1 MKRALAL
8 ATAVAVLGTGAA
20 PLPNLVSYRA
30 IYEVSLEHTSG
41 SVLAARGR
49 MAVEFHDTC
58 DGWSTTQR
66 LIADM
71 TDSEGTASRT
81 DFFVTA
87 WESKDGRTMRFDI
100 NNAHDGKSQSRQRGS
115 ATLAPDG
122 SGTVQLAAGK
132 PARFSLPK
140 GTEFPTAQIVA
151 VLHTAQSGGLSSK
164 HLVFQGGDPTDLNF
178 STAVVGKQA
187 SAAAL
192 APDLQADKSGLLKG
206 SPAWSV
212 LLSYFPLS
220 ARNESPDYE
229 VATHLYANGVSGSM
243 SLVYPDYALRAT
255 LVRLEP
261 LHAACGADIR

>member
-8 ATAVAVLGTGAA
+8 AAAVAVLGTGAA

-100 NNAHDGKSQSRQRGS
+100 NNAHDGKTQSRQRGS
-115 ATLAPDG
+115 AALASDG
-122 SGTVQLAAGK
+122 SGTVQLASGK
-132 PARFSLPK
+132 PPRFSLPK
-140 GTEFPTAQIVA
+140 GTEFPTAQIIA
-151 VLHTAQSGGLSSK
+151 VLHTAQSGGLSAK

-178 STAVVGKQA
+178 STAAVGKQV

-192 APDLQADKSGLLKG
+192 APDAEADKSGLLKG

-229 VATHLYANGVSGSM
+229 VATHLYVNGVSGSM
-243 SLVYPDYALRAT
+243 SLIYPDYTLRAS

-261 LHAACGADIR
+261 LHAAC

>member
-8 ATAVAVLGTGAA
+8 ATALAVFGTGAA
-20 PLPNLVSYRA
+20 PLPSLVSYRA

-41 SVLAARGR
+41 GVLAARGR

-87 WESKDGRTMRFDI
+87 WESKDGHTMRFDI
-100 NNAHDGKSQSRQRGS
+100 NNAHDGKTLSRQRGS
-115 ATLAPDG
+115 AALAADG
-122 SGTVQLAAGK
+122 SGSVQLASGK
-132 PARFSLPK
+132 PPRFSLPK
-140 GTEFPTAQIVA
+140 GTEFPTAQIIA
-151 VLHTAQSGGLSSK
+151 VLHAAQGGGSASLK

-187 SAAAL
+187 NAAAL
-192 APDLQADKSGLLKG
+192 ASDLQADKSGLLKG
-206 SPAWSV
+206 MPAWSV

-243 SLVYPDYALRAT
+243 SLVYPDYTLRAM

-261 LHAACGADIR
+261 LRSAC

>member
-8 ATAVAVLGTGAA
+8 ATAVAVFGTGAA
-20 PLPNLVSYRA
+20 PLPELVSYRA

-100 NNAHDGKSQSRQRGS
+100 NNAHDGKTQSRQRGS
-115 ATLAPDG
+115 AALAPDG
-122 SGTVQLAAGK
+122 SGTVQLASGK
-132 PARFSLPK
+132 PPLFSLPK
-140 GTEFPTAQIVA
+140 GTEFPTAQIIA
-151 VLHTAQSGGLSSK
+151 VLHTAQSGGLSAK

-192 APDLQADKSGLLKG
+192 APDVEADKSGLLKG

-212 LLSYFPLS
+212 LLSYYPLS

-243 SLVYPDYALRAT
+243 SLIYPDYTLRAS

-261 LHAACGADIR
+261 LHAAC

>member
-1 MKRALAL
+1 MRRALAL
-8 ATAVAVLGTGAA
+8 AAAVAVFGTGAA

-41 SVLAARGR
+41 GVLAARGR

-71 TDSEGTASRT
+71 TDSEGATSRT

-100 NNAHDGKSQSRQRGS
+100 NNAHDGKTQSRQRGS
-115 ATLAPDG
+115 ATLGSDG
-122 SGTVQLAAGK
+122 SGIVQLASGK

-140 GTEFPTAQIVA
+140 GTEFPTAQIVD
-151 VLHTAQSGGLSSK
+151 VLRMARRGGLLK
-164 HLVFQGGDPTDLNF
+164 HLVFQGGDATDLNF
-178 STAVVGKQA
+178 STAVVGRQA
-187 SAAAL
+187 NAAAL
-192 APDLQADKSGLLKG
+192 ATDLQADKSGLLKG

-220 ARNESPDYE
+220 ERKESPDYE

-243 SLVYPDYALRAT
+243 SLVYPDYSLRAT
-255 LVRLEP
+255 LVRLET
-261 LHAACGADIR
+261 LHAAC

>member
-8 ATAVAVLGTGAA
+8 ATAVAVFGTGAA

-41 SVLAARGR
+41 TVLAARGR

-71 TDSEGTASRT
+71 TDSEGAASRT

-100 NNAHDGKSQSRQRGS
+100 NNAHDGKTQSRQRGS

-122 SGTVQLAAGK
+122 SGTVQLASGK
-132 PARFSLPK
+132 PPRFSLPK
-140 GTEFPTAQIVA
+140 GTEFPTAQIIA
-151 VLHTAQSGGLSSK
+151 VLHEAQSGGPSSK

-187 SAAAL
+187 SPAAL

-206 SPAWSV
+206 APAWSV

-261 LHAACGADIR
+261 LHAAC

>member
-1 MKRALAL
+1 MTRALAL
-8 ATAVAVLGTGAA
+8 ATAVAVLGMGAA

-66 LIADM
+66 LIADT

-100 NNAHDGKSQSRQRGS
+100 NNAHDGKTQSRQRGS

-122 SGTVQLAAGK
+122 SGTVQLANGK
-132 PARFSLPK
+132 PASFSLPK
-140 GTEFPTAQIVA
+140 GTEFPTAQIID
-151 VLHTAQSGGLSSK
+151 VLRMAQRGGLSSK

-187 SAAAL
+187 GAAAL
-192 APDLQADKSGLLKG
+192 APDLEVDKSGLLKG
-206 SPAWSV
+206 SRAWSV

-220 ARNESPDYE
+220 ARKESPDYE
-229 VATHLYANGVSGSM
+229 VATRLYANGVSGSM
-243 SLVYPDYALRAT
+243 SLIYPDYTLRAT
-255 LVRLEP
+255 LARLEP
-261 LHAACGADIR
+261 LHAAC

>member
-1 MKRALAL
+1 MTRALAL
-8 ATAVAVLGTGAA
+8 AAAVAVFGTAAA
-20 PLPNLVSYRA
+20 PPPNLVSYRA
-30 IYEVSLEHTSG
+30 VYDVSLEHTTG

-71 TDSEGTASRT
+71 TDSEGAAGRT

-87 WESKDGRTMRFDI
+87 WESKDGRIMRFDI
-100 NNAHDGKSQSRQRGS
+100 NNAHDGRTESRQRGS
-115 ATLAPDG
+115 ASLAPDG
-122 SGTVQLAAGK
+122 SGTVELAAGK

-140 GTEFPTAQIVA
+140 GTEFPTAQIIDI
-151 VLHTAQSGGLSSK
+151 LRLAQSGGLSAK

-178 STAVVGKQA
+178 STAVIGKQA
-187 SAAAL
+187 TGAAL
-192 APDLQADKSGLLKG
+192 APDLQADKNGLLKG

-220 ARNESPDYE
+220 ARKESPDYE

-243 SLVYPDYALRAT
+243 SLIYPDYALRAT
-255 LVRLEP
+255 LTRLEP
-261 LHAACGADIR
+261 LHAAC

>member
-8 ATAVAVLGTGAA
+8 ATAVAVFGTGAA
-20 PLPNLVSYRA
+20 PLPELVSYRA

-100 NNAHDGKSQSRQRGS
+100 NNAHDGKTQSRQRGS
-115 ATLAPDG
+115 AALAPDG
-122 SGTVQLAAGK
+122 SGTVQLASGK
-132 PARFSLPK
+132 PPRFSLPK
-140 GTEFPTAQIVA
+140 GTEFPTAQIIA
-151 VLHTAQSGGLSSK
+151 VLHTAQSGGLSAK

-192 APDLQADKSGLLKG
+192 APDVEADKSGLLKG

-212 LLSYFPLS
+212 LLSYYPLS

-243 SLVYPDYALRAT
+243 SLIYPDYTLRAS

-261 LHAACGADIR
+261 LHAAC

>member
-20 PLPNLVSYRA
+20 PPPNLVSYRA
-30 IYEVSLEHTSG
+30 IYDVSLEHTSG
-41 SVLAARGR
+41 SILAARGR

-71 TDSEGTASRT
+71 TDSEGVASRT

-100 NNAHDGKSQSRQRGS
+100 NNAHDGKTESRQRGS
-115 ATLAPDG
+115 AALAPDG

-140 GTEFPTAQIVA
+140 GTEFPTAQIVN
-151 VLHTAQSGGLSSK
+151 VLHTAESGGLSSK
-164 HLVFQGGDPTDLNF
+164 HLVFQGGDPSDLNF
-178 STAVVGKQA
+178 STAIVGKQA

-192 APDLQADKSGLLKG
+192 APDLRVDKSGLLKG
-206 SPAWSV
+206 APAWSV

-220 ARNESPDYE
+220 ARKESPDYE
-229 VATHLYANGVSGSM
+229 VATHLYANGISGSM
-243 SLVYPDYALRAT
+243 SLVYPDYTLRAM

-261 LHAACGADIR
+261 LHAAC

>member
-8 ATAVAVLGTGAA
+8 AVAVAMWGTGAA
-20 PLPNLVSYRA
+20 PLPHLVSYRA
-30 IYEVSLEHTSG
+30 IYEVSLAHTSG

-71 TDSEGTASRT
+71 TDSEGASTRT

-100 NNAHDGKSQSRQRGS
+100 NDTHDGKVDSRQRGS
-115 ATLAPDG
+115 AILAADG
-122 SGTVQLAAGK
+122 SGSVQLISGK
-132 PARFSLPK
+132 RDKFALPR
-140 GTEFPTAQIVA
+140 GAEFPTTQIVA
-151 VLHTAQSGGLSSK
+151 VLQAAQKGELSSK
-164 HLVFQGGDPTDLNF
+164 HLVFQGGGLKDLNF
-178 STAVVGKQA
+178 STAVIGKQA

-192 APDLQADKSGLLKG
+192 APDVPADKTGLLKG
-206 SPAWSV
+206 VPAWSV

-220 ARNESPDYE
+220 TRSESADYE

-243 SLVYPDYALRAT
+243 SLVYPDYTLRAS

-261 LHAACGADIR
+261 LRSAC